1 MQAVQGREGASP
13 IACKCNRR
21 KVTVWQV
28 EFADGT
34 VKRVLTEGEAKD
46 LARSNAG
53 AVYRKVTR

>member
-1 MQAVQGREGASP
+1 MQSREGASP

-53 AVYRKVTR
+53 AVYRSVTR